1 MMTEKQSKTL
11 TLLGKIS
18 GVATTICGYSEMIP
32 PKFAFVGVIIMIVS
46 STLKDTI
53 AYLGDFWDD
62 GKINQS
68 FNVPVKQEDV
78 PKSNS

>member
-1 MMTEKQSKTL
+1 MMTEKQTKTL

-18 GVATTICGYSEMIP
+18 GVVTTICGYSEMIP

-53 AYLGDFWDD
+53 AYLGDYWD
-62 GKINQS
+62 GKLNQS